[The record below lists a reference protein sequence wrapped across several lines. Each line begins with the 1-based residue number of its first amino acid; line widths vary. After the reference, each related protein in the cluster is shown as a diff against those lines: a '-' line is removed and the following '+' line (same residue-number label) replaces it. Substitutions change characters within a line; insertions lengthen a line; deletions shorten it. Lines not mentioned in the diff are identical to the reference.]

1 MGINELGRKENYV
14 GSKFL
19 IENYKDVQKNIIK
32 TSNFLR
38 NFGVSSIIK
47 DVMEKTYYDTDDM
60 FFCKIGVTISINTYK
75 GRNYADLIVRYEGDN
90 SRIMFIS
97 DIPDT
102 FIKKIGRKDNISK
115 HYEYIA
121 SVILELIPNGISV
134 EPLEMVRRIK
144 AKLIV
149 TKKRERYRVINSNG
163 LKVILSFEQCVYQN
177 SKRAKVKLNILE
189 LRLDS
194 PNDTTKKFEKFVHDL
209 QLVEYR
215 LIKTKD
221 GDLFIGQEYLD
232 I

>member
-60 FFCKIGVTISINTYK
+60 FFCKIGITISINTYK

-102 FIKKIGRKDNISK
+102 FIKSIRRKNNISK
-115 HYEYIA
+115 QQEYIA

-194 PNDTTKKFEKFVHDL
+194 PNDTTKEFEKFVHDL

>member
-19 IENYKDVQKNIIK
+19 IENYKDVEKNIMK
-32 TSNFLR
+32 TSNILR
-38 NFGVSSIIK
+38 NFAVGSLIK

-60 FFCKIGVTISINTYK
+60 FFCKLGVTISLNTYK
-75 GRNYADLIVRYEGDN
+75 GRNYADLIVRYEGNN

-102 FIKKIGRKDNISK
+102 FIRRIGKKESISR

-121 SVILELIPNGISV
+121 SVILELIPTGISV

-144 AKLIV
+144 PRLHV
-149 TKKRERYRVINSNG
+149 VKKRERYRVINSNG
-163 LKVILSFEQCVYQN
+163 LKVIISFEQCVYEN
-177 SKRAKVKLNILE
+177 TKHTKVKLNILE

-194 PNDTTKKFEKFVHDL
+194 PNNTAKNFEKFVHDL
-209 QLVEYR
+209 QLAEYR